1 MYPLVLGFLIKGVI
15 IDCIGVFL
23 RGRKASLTP
32 AIFIVFLH
40 FASGAGAEW
49 TIGRYECLAILP
61 KTCECTLFLIA
72 KLLFF

>member
-32 AIFIVFLH
+32 AIFIVFLQEH
-40 FASGAGAEW
+40 LYKS
-49 TIGRYECLAILP
+49 
-61 KTCECTLFLIA
+61 KSQ
-72 KLLFF
+72 FFEKI

>member
-1 MYPLVLGFLIKGVI
+1 MVI
-15 IDCIGVFL
+15 FE
-23 RGRKASLTP
+23 ASRDFFTP